1 MRSLLL
7 FVVIAI
13 FFNACGASTSLPQSR
28 IIRSSKNLENTVSAT
43 RNFPEDNS
51 IDVPLD
57 TQISLTFSDKI
68 TYNSV
73 DFFKFRVED
82 EFGIQVPGEIRTSDD
97 QTTLNLVSTH
107 HSRQANL
114 APNTTYTVRSRF
126 IEDRGG
132 NVVGPYT
139 WQFRTK
145 KAAASTGRFKVVNI
159 LPDDTL
165 LFPGQKISIKFN
177 EDVKPPE
184 VDDRVPNEPECSTSL
199 WNDAFQVLVVVPL
212 DREGNTEVRTL
223 QARKICRKVIV
234 NGGPGQ
240 ALDTLVFYPLNSD
253 SVLPGASYVDIVIRP
268 TEGLR
273 GNTSGEMLQEST
285 TARKFVLPDPRT
297 ILELL
302 F

>member
-1 MRSLLL
+1 MRSLALL
-7 FVVIAI
+7 LLVATIMS
-13 FFNACGASTSLPQSR
+13 ACGASTSLPQSR
-28 IIRSSKNLENTVSAT
+28 YVRSNRNLERTVSVVQ
-43 RNFPEDNS
+43 NFPADNS

-57 TQISLTFSDKI
+57 TEISLRYSGRI
-68 TYNSV
+68 SYNSI

-82 EFGIQVPGEIRTSDD
+82 EFGIQVPGEIRTSSD
-97 QTTLNLVSTH
+97 QTTLKFVPTQM
-107 HSRQANL
+107 SRQVGLN
-114 APNTTYTVRSRF
+114 PNTTYTVRSRF
-126 IEDRGG
+126 VEDQSGY
-132 NVVGPYT
+132 VVGSYN

-145 KAAASTGRFKVVNI
+145 KAAASTGRFKVVNV

-165 LFPGQKISIKFN
+165 LFPGQRISVKFN
-177 EDVKPPE
+177 EVVKPPE
-184 VDDRVPNEPECSTSL
+184 VDERLPNEPECSASL

-212 DREGNTEVRTL
+212 DGDGNTEVRTL
-223 QARKICRKVIV
+223 QPRKICRKLEAS
-234 NGGPGQ
+234 GGGQ
-240 ALDTLVFYPLNSD
+240 ALDTLVFYPLNSE

-273 GNTSGEMLQEST
+273 GNTSGEMLLEST